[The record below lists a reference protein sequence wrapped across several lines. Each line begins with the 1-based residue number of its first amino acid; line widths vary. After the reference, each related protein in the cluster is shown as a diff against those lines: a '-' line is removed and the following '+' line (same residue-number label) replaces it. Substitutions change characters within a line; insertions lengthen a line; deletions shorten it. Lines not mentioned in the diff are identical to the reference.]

1 MTPNLIDMVEE
12 LAAIGCLSNW
22 EQDFISNMQQLIDN
36 EQDLSPK
43 QHATLIQIWELRM
56 WLATSLIAEAVM
68 EDLRQ
73 QFIARRKELGM
84 RQEDVAKISRLSQSG
99 ISHFERGDVGMTM
112 TGLLAY
118 ARAVKLALSF
128 RVEER

>member
-43 QHATLIQIWELRM
+43 QHATLIQIWE
-56 WLATSLIAEAVM
+56 
-68 EDLRQ
+68 
-73 QFIARRKELGM
+73 RRTCG
-84 RQEDVAKISRLSQSG
+84 
-99 ISHFERGDVGMTM
+99 
-112 TGLLAY
+112 
-118 ARAVKLALSF
+118 
-128 RVEER
+128 

>member
-1 MTPNLIDMVEE
+1 MRLV
-12 LAAIGCLSNW
+12 
-22 EQDFISNMQQLIDN
+22 
-36 EQDLSPK
+36 
-43 QHATLIQIWELRM
+43 
-56 WLATSLIAEAVM
+56 TSLVAEAVM
-68 EDLRQ
+68 EELRQ